1 MIKKNDLLV
10 ALDKITQ
17 AVEKNLDYL
26 GELDGKSGDGD
37 LGLSMKTA
45 FDAIRRAAAAYP
57 GDDLGILF
65 MNTAMACNRAAPSTM
80 GTLLSAGLMALA
92 KTYKG
97 QEELTEAEIVS
108 WPSCFAEGIQ
118 SRGKAKLGDKTILD
132 ALLPYSDALVDA
144 FAETKSLRTASLKA
158 AAAAEVA
165 AEGTKGMQ
173 AQIGRAKWLG
183 ERANAY
189 ADGGAMLWAIIAR
202 SLAA

>member
-1 MIKKNDLLV
+1 MAKKPDLLA
-10 ALDKITQ
+10 ALEKITRG
-17 AVEKNLDYL
+17 VEKKLDYL

-37 LGLSMKTA
+37 LGLSMKAA
-45 FDAIRRAAAAYP
+45 FDAVNQAAAVYP
-57 GDDLGILF
+57 GEDLGMLF
-65 MNTAMACNRAAPSTM
+65 LNAAMACNRAAPSTM

-92 KTYKG
+92 KAFKG
-97 QEELTEAEIVS
+97 QEELSDAEIIS
-108 WPSCFAEGIQ
+108 LPRLFAGGIQ

-132 ALLPYSDALVDA
+132 ALLPYADALEA
-144 FAETKSLRTASLKA
+144 NFAETQNLQEASLKA
-158 AAAAEVA
+158 AQVAELA

-189 ADGGAMLWAIIAR
+189 ADGGATLWAIIGR

>member
-1 MIKKNDLLV
+1 MVKKPDLLA
-10 ALDKITQ
+10 ALEKITRG
-17 AVEKNLDYL
+17 VEKNLDYL

-37 LGLSMKTA
+37 LGLSMKAA
-45 FDAIRRAAAAYP
+45 FDAVNQAAAAYP
-57 GDDLGILF
+57 GEDLGMLF
-65 MNTAMACNRAAPSTM
+65 LNAAMACNRAAPSTM

-92 KTYKG
+92 KAYKG
-97 QEELTEAEIVS
+97 QEELSDAEIIS
-108 WPSCFAEGIQ
+108 LPRLFAGGIQ

-132 ALLPYSDALVDA
+132 ALLPYADALEA
-144 FAETKSLRTASLKA
+144 NFAETQNLKEASLKA
-158 AAAAEVA
+158 AQVAELA

-189 ADGGAMLWAIIAR
+189 ADGGATLWASIGR

>member
-1 MIKKNDLLV
+1 MVKKPDLLA
-10 ALDKITQ
+10 ALEKITRG
-17 AVEKNLDYL
+17 VERNLDYL

-37 LGLSMKTA
+37 LGLSMKAA
-45 FDAIRRAAAAYP
+45 FDAVNQAAAAYP
-57 GDDLGILF
+57 GEDLGMLF
-65 MNTAMACNRAAPSTM
+65 LNAAMACNRAAPSTM

-92 KTYKG
+92 KEYKG
-97 QEELTEAEIVS
+97 QEELSDAEIIS
-108 WPSCFAEGIQ
+108 LPRLFAGGIQ

-132 ALLPYSDALVDA
+132 ALLPYADAFEA
-144 FAETKSLRTASLKA
+144 NFAETQNLKEASLKA
-158 AAAAEVA
+158 AQVAELA

-189 ADGGAMLWAIIAR
+189 ADGGATLWASIGR